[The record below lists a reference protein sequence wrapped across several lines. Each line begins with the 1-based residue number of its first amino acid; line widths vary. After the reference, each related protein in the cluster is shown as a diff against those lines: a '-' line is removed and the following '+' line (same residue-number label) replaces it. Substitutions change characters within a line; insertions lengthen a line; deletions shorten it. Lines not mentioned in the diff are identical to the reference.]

1 MIILNH
7 IARATN
13 CPNNLGIPVKIKS
26 LLSQQS
32 QNWGPITQKQK
43 QQDIRMGM
51 GSFIVNMQ
59 KKNHPGFS

>member
-1 MIILNH
+1 M
-7 IARATN
+7 
-13 CPNNLGIPVKIKS
+13 
-26 LLSQQS
+26 SQQS
-32 QNWGPITQKQK
+32 QNWGPITQKQE